1 MENVEL
7 IIKFMAL
14 GGFITL
20 MMWLDQRLDLG
31 INDWNCGGRRRDDD
45 DDAEALRERIA
56 SLEAVVA
63 DRDWQL
69 DREFDVLQRR

>member
-20 MMWLDQRLDLG
+20 MMLLDQRFDLV
-31 INDWNCGGRRRDDD
+31 INDSNCGGRRRD